1 MFTDKDLQDAIEAG
15 IFDEMNNVPANPTQ
29 VIRWFEKWA
38 TLKCKETARNV
49 RHKACEISGYVCT
62 EIDNSPYYSLPSHL
76 SLAIDQQ
83 IMNIQFEDI
92 KPVVEEAT

>member
-1 MFTDKDLQDAIEAG
+1 MFSDKDLQDAIEAG
-15 IFDEMNNVPANPTQ
+15 IFDEMNNVTANPTQ

-49 RHKACEISGYVCT
+49 RHKACEISGHVCT

-83 IMNIQFEDI
+83 IMNIQFEDV
-92 KPVVEEAT
+92 KPS